1 MIKNIKIDFFKKKF
15 SILKI
20 KKEIYLYSFILLILL
35 QNTTYANETKKYSQA
50 EYIMGTIFKIDLYSE
65 NEELAKNATSEAFK
79 EIRKYDQILSNYKE
93 NSEIEVALK
102 KAYQHPVKISKELYD
117 VLEQSLL
124 VSKLTSGKFDVTIAP
139 LVKLWGFKNKDFKK
153 PSKSQIEKIKK
164 LIGYKKIIL
173 DKKNSTLML
182 TQKDLKIDF
191 GGIGKGYAIG
201 KAVEILKNRGIT
213 SGVID
218 AVSNQFYI
226 GTPPNKEN
234 WIVEIKDPRNT
245 EKTIKTLKIKDTSI
259 STSGDYEQFFWEK
272 GIRYSHIID
281 PNTGYPIKEK
291 ISSTL
296 ICKGSGLADAL
307 STSILLTTN
316 EETKKILESLSI
328 EYAIVISEKNS
339 NLFFEEHKTKNRLKQ
354 P

>member
-1 MIKNIKIDFFKKKF
+1 MIKNIKIDFFKNKL

-20 KKEIYLYSFILLILL
+20 KKEIYLYSLILLILL
-35 QNTTYANETKKYSQA
+35 QNTIYANEIKKYSQA

-65 NEELAKNATSEAFK
+65 NEALAKNATSEAFK

-102 KAYQHPVKISKELYD
+102 KAYQHPIKISKELYD

-296 ICKGSGLADAL
+296 ICKDSGLADAL

-328 EYAIVISEKNS
+328 EYALVISEKTS
-339 NLFFEEHKTKNRLKQ
+339 KLFFEEHKTKNRLKQ